1 MYSIYM
7 RNALGDSMRTTTTIS
22 ITEKQKAAII
32 KKYGS
37 MNRFLKLM
45 IHFNVS
51 KNLLT
56 KREKELLINKPGE

>member
-1 MYSIYM
+1 
-7 RNALGDSMRTTTTIS
+7 MRTTTTIS
-22 ITEKQKAAII
+22 ITEKQKKAII